1 MQLHI
6 PLREVFTLVTPPG
19 VMDPVIVT
27 EYECDEKKRTVHC
40 KLQCPI
46 PLRGSILADYRD
58 AVVQKYRLASL
69 NFSFSFTA
77 PKIDGAFM
85 DVYGDYL
92 KWRLTEAFPMCRFIL
107 NNCSFYV
114 KDDTITLT
122 LKHGCRDMLQK
133 QHLDTYIEHLITAET
148 GHSLPLVIAEE
159 TEIVD
164 MGLSAARAVTI
175 KTKPKKEKPADQ
187 LFGYPFTGQAVP
199 LSDIQPSEDPKASSI
214 IEGEIINMETRELTK
229 TKKTLFLFGVTDGT
243 GSLSCK
249 IFAKEED
256 ADKLRGLK
264 PGDYVRLRGNVAF
277 DSYAREVA
285 MSVRAAIKTEKEKP
299 FDDAETKRVEL
310 HLHTNY
316 SALDGVSTV
325 KSLIARAVDWGMP
338 AIAITDHGVVQA
350 FPEALKA
357 KKGLKSD
364 IKILYGM
371 EAYLSDEPLTCDVV
385 MLCTKEEN
393 DQLSAIGAVLFA
405 GGKIADTFCRV
416 VIDDTTGQEFIDW
429 LGDAPVLTEDGSAV
443 LSLNK
448 ILESPLP
455 NMQLTL
461 KNAAPLAVE
470 TDGSL
475 PSLLSRF
482 FPDDEPS
489 DAPEEQS
496 AAMAKVW
503 QELIPLLE
511 AREYSDLYSV
521 IHKTPG
527 TILDKKGKKVNSF
540 HAVILAKNRTGMV
553 NLYKLVSDSNLKYFE
568 KKRPRIPKHLFMR
581 YREGL
586 ILGSACEAGELFR
599 AMFQKLPAEKYEG
612 IARFYD
618 YLEIQPVGNNMFMLA
633 NGMVSST
640 RELEEMNIRIV
651 ELAKQLGKPFVA
663 TCDVHFLD
671 AADEVYRRILM
682 AGQGFDDADRQAPL
696 YFRNTKQMLEEF
708 RYLSEED
715 AYAAVVTNTNW
726 VADQVEDQSPIR
738 PDNCPPQIENSAED
752 LRRLCY
758 EKATRLYGDPLPEP
772 VQSRLEKELQPI
784 IRQGYDVMYM
794 IAQKLVQKSN
804 EDGYLVGSR
813 GSVGSSIVAFMSGIT
828 EINSMAA
835 HYICPDC
842 KYLEFP
848 ETPPGLSGCDLPD
861 KICPN
866 CGAKLTKDGHDIPFE
881 TFLGFHADKQPDIDL
896 NFSGDYQAEA
906 HKYTEVI
913 FGKGYC
919 FKAGTVS
926 TVAEKTALGY
936 VLKYFEER
944 GITVNNAERDR
955 LVKGCTGVK
964 RTTGQHPG
972 GIIVCPKTENIYE
985 FTPVQH
991 PADDPTSD
999 IITTHFDYH
1008 SIDQNL
1014 LKLDILGHDDPT
1026 VLRMLQDITGIDPQ
1040 TIPLDD
1046 KKTMSLFTSTEAL
1059 GVKPEDIGSE
1069 TGTFA
1074 IPEFGTSFV
1083 RGMLLDTKPT
1093 AFSDLIR
1100 ISGLSHGTDVWLGNA
1115 QELVKSG
1122 TCTLSGCICCRDDIM
1137 SYLIS
1142 KNMDPGL
1149 SFKTMES
1156 VRKGKGLTEEM
1167 ETAMRE
1173 HEVPDWYIDS
1183 CKKIKYM
1190 FPKAHAAAYVTNAFR
1205 IAWYKVHYPLAFYA
1219 ACFSVRFLDDFDYN
1233 TMAQGKDKLLLAM
1246 EDLQRKGKMQKLTAK
1261 EQGTITV
1268 MEVLREMYARGFSF
1282 AKIDLYESD
1291 AKRFRVVDGKLL
1303 PPFAAISGLGGS
1315 AAAAIAEARAAGEF
1329 TSKEDMK
1336 NRVGGAKV
1344 VTLLSDAGIL
1354 DDMMESS
1361 QTTLF

>member
-1 MQLHI
+1 
-6 PLREVFTLVTPPG
+6 
-19 VMDPVIVT
+19 
-27 EYECDEKKRTVHC
+27 
-40 KLQCPI
+40 
-46 PLRGSILADYRD
+46 
-58 AVVQKYRLASL
+58 
-69 NFSFSFTA
+69 
-77 PKIDGAFM
+77 
-85 DVYGDYL
+85 
-92 KWRLTEAFPMCRFIL
+92 
-107 NNCSFYV
+107 
-114 KDDTITLT
+114 
-122 LKHGCRDMLQK
+122 
-133 QHLDTYIEHLITAET
+133 
-148 GHSLPLVIAEE
+148 
-159 TEIVD
+159 
-164 MGLSAARAVTI
+164 
-175 KTKPKKEKPADQ
+175 
-187 LFGYPFTGQAVP
+187 
-199 LSDIQPSEDPKASSI
+199 
-214 IEGEIINMETRELTK
+214 
-229 TKKTLFLFGVTDGT
+229 
-243 GSLSCK
+243 
-249 IFAKEED
+249 
-256 ADKLRGLK
+256 
-264 PGDYVRLRGNVAF
+264 
-277 DSYAREVA
+277 
-285 MSVRAAIKTEKEKP
+285 
-299 FDDAETKRVEL
+299 
-310 HLHTNY
+310 
-316 SALDGVSTV
+316 
-325 KSLIARAVDWGMP
+325 
-338 AIAITDHGVVQA
+338 ITDHGVVQA

-371 EAYLSDEPLTCDVV
+371 EAYLSDEPLTCDMV
-385 MLCTKEEN
+385 MLSACEKN
-393 DQLSAIGAVLFA
+393 DQLSAIGAVLFS

-416 VIDDTTGQEFIDW
+416 VIGDTTGNEFIDW

-448 ILESPLP
+448 ILDSPLP

-470 TDGSL
+470 TDGTL

-482 FPDDEPS
+482 FPDDALS

-521 IHKTPG
+521 INKTPG
-527 TILDKKGKKVNSF
+527 TILDKKGKKVHSF

-696 YFRNTKQMLEEF
+696 YLRNTKQMLEEF

-835 HYICPDC
+835 HYICPEC

-896 NFSGDYQAEA
+896 NFSGDYQSEA

-1059 GVKPEDIGSE
+1059 GVTPEDIGSE